1 MGPTPFY
8 GARAEKTPF
17 AIKQTNIC
25 RLSGYIKSPQFCH
38 LRAFEKKRVP
48 GITRNDAASEL
59 LYYVVSGDAHQLAF
73 VQPSL
78 KLGIYCYCY
87 CHRCVLCYSG

>member
-25 RLSGYIKSPQFCH
+25 RLSGDINYGKLLEQAATTGNKKQF
-38 LRAFEKKRVP
+38 
-48 GITRNDAASEL
+48 
-59 LYYVVSGDAHQLAF
+59 
-73 VQPSL
+73 
-78 KLGIYCYCY
+78 
-87 CHRCVLCYSG
+87 

>member
-25 RLSGYIKSPQFCH
+25 RLSGDIKSKQICGRSFRGVVGQTVVEQHSIVTLYQDMLIIIVYLSNESICRTCIN
-38 LRAFEKKRVP
+38 LQKYEYVT
-48 GITRNDAASEL
+48 GL
-59 LYYVVSGDAHQLAF
+59 LS
-73 VQPSL
+73 
-78 KLGIYCYCY
+78 
-87 CHRCVLCYSG
+87 